1 TKVAVV
7 PIYDP
12 DQSKGGIY
20 FPVGYS
26 FKRETRVFAIIN
38 AETGKQIDEA
48 ENQDRAEYLV
58 NKYRYKG
65 TPCIYRPVKKLVE
78 DQPNRFGER
87 CDQGIV
93 KYIGPKVKTVKP
105 GDYVFFSGYTGTLVR
120 IESECKL
127 IIKKKAFIMWKW
139 DNDYDKMPVPCLF
152 VKSRRSK
159 GEELQHQATYEA
171 AAELLTRAFT
181 DLNQTVHIHSPKQTE
196 DFDYLVEDESDEYGY
211 WRTVLS
217 YSYAR

>member
-1 TKVAVV
+1 MLKLSGTKVAVV

-58 NKYRYKG
+58 DKYRYKG

-78 DQPNRFGER
+78 DQPSRFGER

-105 GDYVFFSGYTGTLVR
+105 GDYVFFSGYTGTLVS
-120 IESECKL
+120 IEGEGDL
-127 IIKKKAFIMWKW
+127 IIMKEAFIMCKW
-139 DNDYDKMPVPCLF
+139 DIDNDKMPVPGLF
-152 VKSRRSK
+152 VMSRSST
-159 GEELQHQATYEA
+159 GEELYHQATYEA
-171 AAELLTRAFT
+171 AAELLARAFT

-196 DFDYLVEDESDEYGY
+196 DFDYLVEDESDE
-211 WRTVLS
+211 
-217 YSYAR
+217 